1 MDHVA
6 GSGNAIKFAV
16 RNILMEPRRLL
27 IDVDDPISLASA
39 RLTFGFIRTRS
50 GKPAGSRRVRVRWHA
65 DYWGALVSTT

>member
-27 IDVDDPISLASA
+27 IDVDDPISLASDYA
-39 RLTFGFIRTRS
+39 NRHFKSFILIT
-50 GKPAGSRRVRVRWHA
+50 KLDRVRYH
-65 DYWGALVSTT
+65 